1 MLVDE
6 VVSFLHFALGGRC
19 SIDSDPLLDD
29 EVRLSGLVSTNA
41 LDLTPLFLVSC
52 SKLTR
57 DYHVIHEGS
66 WQIIRHLSL
75 GFMLKT
81 SIYLS

>member
-57 DYHVIHEGS
+57 DHHVVNDLTLAKLWFVKAFIELFT
-66 WQIIRHLSL
+66 R
-75 GFMLKT
+75 
-81 SIYLS
+81 